1 MSKLK
6 THSGTKS
13 RIKVTKTGKI
23 MRRHTAVNHFLR
35 KKSARAKRTFA
46 GTETVSGKNAKNMKK
61 KLGLS

>member
-1 MSKLK
+1 MPKLK

-13 RIKVTKTGKI
+13 RIKVTKTGKV

-46 GTETVSGKNAKNMKK
+46 GVEEVGGKHAKNLKR
-61 KLGLS
+61 KLGL